1 VAKGKVTAEPKI
13 AEETTN
19 SKVNNET
26 KEEFIKDLE
35 STVLHKFVEDSITEV
50 PVVVINPQLASK
62 KTKRSI

>member
-26 KEEFIKDLE
+26 KEEFIKDHE
-35 STVLHKFVEDSITEV
+35 STVLHKFVENSVTEV
-50 PVVVINPQLASK
+50 PVVVITHN
-62 KTKRSI
+62 